1 MDPQSPTDVTWGL
14 LWPEPASIKVSYR
27 LGSIQDSM
35 DYSSRCDIERPNEVG
50 TQTRS
55 FLVRKAYSRNAPGG
69 QNSQRSPGVDSP
81 VSTDGHGSRAH
92 PEARNKVNVL
102 GPTAKLFADL
112 LIPLLQM
119 RNA

>member
-1 MDPQSPTDVTWGL
+1 MDPQSSTDVTWDL
-14 LWPEPASIKVSYR
+14 LWSEPASIKVSYR

-35 DYSSRCDIERPNEVG
+35 DYSSRCSIEGPNEAG
-50 TQTRS
+50 TKS
-55 FLVRKAYSRNAPGG
+55 YPLWVRKAYSRNAPRG